1 MIFFSPIQKKPEIQ
15 NQGFC
20 RGHSFWKLCGKIC
33 LMFVSLPL
41 VGAGSPWHSSAWR
54 YIFQKSASISASLP
68 LCLCM
73 SSLLIRMPSL
83 NIDSVVIQDDSIP
96 RSLKN
101 LLRQCFQEKLYLDV
115 PSIQYFYSLQTLVI
129 TFPLKDN
136 HFELY
141 PLMNLNPKIIQSY
154 IFIHLKYM
162 WKLALSSA

>member
-1 MIFFSPIQKKPEIQ
+1 MGKSVSCLSPYLWWALAALDIPQL
-15 NQGFC
+15 GDT
-20 RGHSFWKLCGKIC
+20 SFRNLPPSLHHFLC
-33 LMFVSLPL
+33 V
-41 VGAGSPWHSSAWR
+41 
-54 YIFQKSASISASLP
+54 
-68 LCLCM
+68 CM